1 MRHLR
6 TRATL
11 ALLVTALSGACIP
24 ATHHVR
30 TMDARRAPR
39 ADTCDPATLPTFTDR
54 GPERPRLAFAVV
66 TAECGESKEPE
77 CRDHLLRGGCEVNA
91 DALIEVS
98 NRVAQGRRRMVGTA
112 VEFTGPESAAPAP
125 SSGSA
130 AP

>member
-6 TRATL
+6 TRASL
-11 ALLVTALSGACIP
+11 ALLFTALSGACIP
-24 ATHHVR
+24 AAHHVR
-30 TMDARRAPR
+30 TMDARHAPR
-39 ADTCDPATLPTFTDR
+39 AEACDPSTLPTFTDR

-91 DALIEVS
+91 DALVEVS
-98 NRVAQGRRRMVGTA
+98 NRVSQGRRRMVGTA
-112 VEFTGPESAAPAP
+112 VEFTGPESPAAPA
-125 SSGSA
+125 SSGGA